1 MRPGDRRDTQVPLG
15 VSRPSLTGVVHGPR
29 LSAPP
34 IPLVLA
40 VAAVTLVLSP
50 IIAVWAAA
58 LGAVLCVFGFL
69 LSSIR
74 TGPAGFITA
83 IGAGL
88 LLGSAPYFALALLQ

>member
-1 MRPGDRRDTQVPLG
+1 MVGTTARNHWRTERFDAFPGG
-15 VSRPSLTGVVHGPR
+15 F
-29 LSAPP
+29 
-34 IPLVLA
+34 
-40 VAAVTLVLSP
+40 
-50 IIAVWAAA
+50 VWAAA
-58 LGAVLCVFGFL
+58 LGAVLCVYGFL